1 MKSTSKTFRLTLRS
15 NPKQIRRVEGLL
27 NRVAAFVKLNEI
39 QMHKLMVAI
48 TEAANNAIIHGNKMD
63 PEKVANITCTVAPPW
78 ITFVIEDQ
86 GGGFDP
92 DSVSS
97 PLEQENLL
105 KASGRGIF
113 LMKTLMDKVDYTVGP
128 TGVRVELRIN
138 TNKES

>member
-27 NRVAAFVKLNEI
+27 KRVSDYIPLNEI
-39 QMHKLMVAI
+39 QMHKLMVAV

-63 PEKVANITCTVAPPW
+63 PKKVARITCEVDPPW
-78 ITFVIEDQ
+78 ITFVISDE

-92 DSVSS
+92 SKVSS

-113 LMKTLMDKVDYTVGP
+113 LMRTLMDKVDYRINEH
-128 TGVRVELRIN
+128 GVRVELRLNI
-138 TNKES
+138 SSQ